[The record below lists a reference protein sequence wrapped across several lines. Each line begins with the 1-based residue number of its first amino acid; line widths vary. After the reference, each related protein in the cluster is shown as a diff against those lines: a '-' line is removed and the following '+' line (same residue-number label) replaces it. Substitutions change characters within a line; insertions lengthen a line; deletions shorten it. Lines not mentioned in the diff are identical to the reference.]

1 MPHNIINIAF
11 FKFAMEVHNLLTSII
26 IPSIMALAAV
36 ITVVIRIQE
45 HFILLSRN
53 TVKQSKDENLVNK
66 GLLPKF
72 SLGKILFYRRLTM
85 KKAMGTAK
93 NVARNI
99 EVSEFEPTIIIG
111 IGRGGS
117 IFGSLIS
124 YNLYHT
130 PIFSVD
136 REYEW
141 LEKRHDKMLFPFDIP
156 IHLTRR
162 VLLVAG
168 EAHTGGTMEAF
179 TKYLRSIGAGEI
191 KTCVFY
197 KQSICTQHIDFCGME
212 GENTI
217 LMPWQN
223 AQSIRDSLSKA
234 QAEQLKKIQCQRD
247 CPKVIY
253 LVRHAETEENSE
265 GDRFI
270 GSTNAILSEHGRI
283 QAEQVADFISKK
295 GKIDL
300 IYTSPLLRCLET
312 AQVIQ
317 QKVQSHLL
325 KNDDLREM
333 DYGVWEGLQRE
344 EVKVQFPEL
353 YRKYEEDPFHNY
365 PKRGENPFDVQ
376 ERVRRFW
383 EREILSLP
391 SSVNQVVIV
400 THKTTGRILLN
411 NVIEGKESSFRGRQ
425 MDNASVAKI
434 SVKLGI
440 VEVEYENNRVFLS

>member
-1 MPHNIINIAF
+1 
-11 FKFAMEVHNLLTSII
+11 MEAHNLFTNII
-26 IPSIMALAAV
+26 IPSIMALTAV
-36 ITVVIRIQE
+36 ITVVIKIQE

-53 TVKQSKDENLVNK
+53 TAKQSKNENLINK

-85 KKAMGTAK
+85 KKAISAAK

-99 EVSEFEPTIIIG
+99 EASEFEPTIIIG

-141 LEKRHDKMLFPFDIP
+141 LEKRHDKMLFAFDIP

-179 TKYLRSIGAGEI
+179 TKYLRSIGVGEI

-197 KQSICTQHIDFCGME
+197 KQ
-212 GENTI
+212 
-217 LMPWQN
+217 MPWQN

-234 QAEQLKKIQCQRD
+234 QANQLKKIQRQRD

-253 LVRHAETEENSE
+253 LVRHAETEENSD

>member
-1 MPHNIINIAF
+1 MESQYFLVNIITSVIMTLIGIISF
-11 FKFAMEVHNLLTSII
+11 LFEMRKRFALLNK
-26 IPSIMALAAV
+26 
-36 ITVVIRIQE
+36 
-45 HFILLSRN
+45 N
-53 TVKQSKDENLVNK
+53 TARQSKDKNIINK

-72 SLGKILFYRRLTM
+72 SIGNILFYRKLTM
-85 KKAMGTAK
+85 KSALKAAK
-93 NVARNI
+93 NVTKNVEA
-99 EVSEFEPTIIIG
+99 SEFEPTIIIG

-130 PIFSVD
+130 PIFSID

-141 LEKRHDKMLFPFDIP
+141 LEKRHDKMLFSFDIP
-156 IHLTRR
+156 FHLTRR

-197 KQSICTQHIDFCGME
+197 KQSICTQHIDFWGME

-223 AQSIRDSLSKA
+223 AQSIRDSLNKA
-234 QAEQLKKIQCQRD
+234 QADQLKKIQCLRD

-253 LVRHAETEENSE
+253 LVRHAETEENSD

-270 GSTNAILSEHGRI
+270 GSTNAILSEHGRT

-312 AQVIQ
+312 AQAIQ
-317 QKVQSHLL
+317 QKVQSPLL
-325 KNDDLREM
+325 KKDDLREM

-344 EVKVQFPEL
+344 VVKMQFPKL
-353 YRKYEEDPFHNY
+353 YCKYEEDPFHNY
-365 PKRGENPFDVQ
+365 PERGENPFDVQ

-383 EREILSLP
+383 EREILSLQ
-391 SSVNQVVIV
+391 SDVNQVVVV

-411 NVIEGKESSFRGRQ
+411 NVIEGKGTSFREKQ
-425 MDNASVAKI
+425 MANASIAKI
-434 SVKLGI
+434 TVKLGI
-440 VEVEYENNRVFLS
+440 AEVEYENNRVFLS